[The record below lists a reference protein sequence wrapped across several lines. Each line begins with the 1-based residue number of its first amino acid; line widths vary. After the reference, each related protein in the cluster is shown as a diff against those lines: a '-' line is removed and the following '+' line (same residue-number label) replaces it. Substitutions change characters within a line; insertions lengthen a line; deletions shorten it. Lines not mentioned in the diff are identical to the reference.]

1 MDFIKVGKIIDYSNE
16 THLAVFKINTEES
29 IKEGDY
35 IRIGEFGSGLMQQI
49 GSMQKDNEEV
59 RAAFSGQKV
68 SLQVS
73 RPVNLGD
80 YVYKASL

>member
-1 MDFIKVGKIIDYSNE
+1 MDFIKVGKIIDYSDE
-16 THLAVFKINTEES
+16 THIAIFKINTEES

-35 IRIGEFGSGLMQQI
+35 VRIGEFGSGLMQQI
-49 GSMQKDNEEV
+49 GSMEKDSEEV

-68 SLQVS
+68 GLRVS

-80 YVYKASL
+80 CVYKASN